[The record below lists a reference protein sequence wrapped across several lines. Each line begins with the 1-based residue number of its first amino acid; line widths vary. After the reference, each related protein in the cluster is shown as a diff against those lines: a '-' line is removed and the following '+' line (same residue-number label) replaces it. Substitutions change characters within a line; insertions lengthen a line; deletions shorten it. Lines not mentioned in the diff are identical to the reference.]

1 MERINWNKID
11 IITYS
16 GEFMDAE
23 CKAESDKA
31 FDLLRYY
38 EYAGDKKRA
47 AYIRRRL
54 REKQNYIM
62 N

>member
-1 MERINWNKID
+1 MERINWSKID

-31 FDLLRYY
+31 FESLRYY
-38 EYAGDKKRA
+38 EYAGDKK
-47 AYIRRRL
+47 
-54 REKQNYIM
+54 KPHTFVVV
-62 N
+62 